1 MKLSRYR
8 LSLHLTSLS
17 CPHGRIQALLQE
29 FVASGDIGAR
39 SKWKHVYP
47 KFSSDNRYLDMLGKP
62 GSNPIELFW
71 DVVDD
76 LDQKLDAKIAIVEAA
91 VKRHNTNLGSNVEGS
106 SQQWSIQPETTEA
119 DFLKVVQENG
129 DEESATL
136 SPEDLIQIFTTVL
149 LHSLKPT
156 LHIYLVMQLH
166 DQAVRQQVD
175 EKRRA
180 ERRAR
185 HLQDDL
191 RYAIK
196 KLPEPLDIT
205 LGYDEVCLPSSDT
218 SHNNGDIG
226 CATHRKP
233 SGVQGA
239 RRRGPTCSVQ

>member
-1 MKLSRYR
+1 MKLSRYH
-8 LSLHLTSLS
+8 LSLHLYLLS
-17 CPHGRIQALLQE
+17 YPHGPIQALLQE
-29 FVASGDIGAR
+29 FVASGDIRAR

-47 KFSSDNRYLDMLGKP
+47 KFSTDNRYLDMLGKP

-76 LDQKLDAKIAIVEAA
+76 LDQKLDAKIAIMEA
-91 VKRHNTNLGSNVEGS
+91 VIKRHNTKLGPNVEGS

-136 SPEDLIQIFTTVL
+136 SPDDLKQIFATVL
-149 LHSLKPT
+149 LYSHET
-156 LHIYLVMQLH
+156 TFHIYLVMQLH
-166 DQAVRQQVD
+166 EQTVRQQAD

-191 RYAIK
+191 RYALK
-196 KLPEPLDIT
+196 KLTEPLDIS
-205 LGYDEVCLPSSDT
+205 LGYDEVCLSSSDT
-218 SHNNGDIG
+218 SQNNGM
-226 CATHRKP
+226 
-233 SGVQGA
+233 
-239 RRRGPTCSVQ
+239 

>member
-8 LSLHLTSLS
+8 LSLPLYFLS
-17 CPHGRIQALLQE
+17 YPHGRTQAVLQE
-29 FVASGDIGAR
+29 SVASGDIKAR

-47 KFSSDNRYLDMLGKP
+47 KFSTDIRYLDMLGRP

-91 VKRHNTNLGSNVEGS
+91 IKRHNTKLSSNVEGS

-129 DEESATL
+129 DEESAAL
-136 SPEDLIQIFTTVL
+136 APDDLHQIFTTVL
-149 LHSLKPT
+149 FYSET
-156 LHIYLVMQLH
+156 TSHIYPVTQLH
-166 DQAVRQQVD
+166 DQAVRQQAD

-185 HLQDDL
+185 HMQDDL

-196 KLPEPLDIT
+196 KLSEPLDIG
-205 LGYDEVCLPSSDT
+205 LGYEEVCLPSSGT
-218 SHNNGDIG
+218 SQNNDGDVG
-226 CATHRKP
+226 CTIN
-233 SGVQGA
+233 
-239 RRRGPTCSVQ
+239 